1 MDPSDHEL
9 LARVLARD
17 DRHAY
22 GELVRRH
29 QSAVRSFLR
38 RLTGGD
44 HALADDLAQETFI
57 EAFRS
62 LSRYRAQA
70 GFCSW
75 LLGIAYNRFR
85 QQRRRARPTES
96 LDAAGALDA
105 PTDAAYASM
114 PDHALD
120 VARSQDLNAALAALT
135 AEEQVAL
142 ELCYQADLSHA
153 EAATSLGWPLG
164 TLKSHVARAKDKLRL
179 SLRAWAPASLSHPR
193 QP

>member
-17 DRHAY
+17 DRHAF

-44 HALADDLAQETFI
+44 FALADDLAQETFL
-57 EAFRS
+57 EAYGA
-62 LSRYRAQA
+62 LARYRAQG

-85 QQRRRARPTES
+85 QQRRRARPTEP
-96 LDAAGALDA
+96 LDAAGAPAA
-105 PTDAAYASM
+105 PTDAAFASV

-120 VARSQDLNAALAALT
+120 VARSEDLNTALAALSP
-135 AEEQVAL
+135 EEQVAL
-142 ELCYQADLSHA
+142 QLCYQADLSHT
-153 EAATSLGWPLG
+153 EAAASLGWPLG
-164 TLKSHVARAKDKLRL
+164 TLKSHVARAKEKLRL

-193 QP
+193 HP